1 MTLGERIRGAR
12 LRDGHSQ
19 ETFAH
24 KLGVSVQTVSRWE
37 RGASVPK
44 RHAQRLSE
52 VTGIPVAEMR
62 DESDDDDVAD
72 AAPVGV
78 SDNLAL
84 LLEDV
89 LERML
94 SAARSVGPAR
104 DRRSTDK
111 PRRHTLE
118 SAAAGLDPR
127 SFA

>member
-44 RHAQRLSE
+44 RHAQRLSD
-52 VTGIPVAEMR
+52 VTGIPVEEMTP
-62 DESDDDDVAD
+62 DDDDVAD
-72 AAPVGV
+72 AAPAGV
-78 SDNLAL
+78 PDNLAP
-84 LLEDV
+84 LLEAV

-111 PRRHTLE
+111 PRRQHME
-118 SAAAGLDPR
+118 SAAAGPGER